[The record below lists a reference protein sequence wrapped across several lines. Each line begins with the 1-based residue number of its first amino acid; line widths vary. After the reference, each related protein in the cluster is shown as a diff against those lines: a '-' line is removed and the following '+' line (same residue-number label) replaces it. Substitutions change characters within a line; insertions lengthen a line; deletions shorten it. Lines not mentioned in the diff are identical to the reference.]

1 MTVENLQDLELCYV
15 PPYSTDKDIVN
26 HTGYIVNNLLKGDFK
41 QVAFIQ
47 VEELLA
53 QNAQIIDVREI
64 NCLWL
69 YYDLRLLR
77 YY

>member
-1 MTVENLQDLELCYV
+1 MYLLQLSKQGMTVEDLQDLELCYV

-26 HTGYIVNNLLKGDFK
+26 YTGYIVNNLLKGDFK

-53 QNAQIIDVREI
+53 QNA
-64 NCLWL
+64 
-69 YYDLRLLR
+69 
-77 YY
+77 